1 MVPWPNDS
9 VQKLLGFASLLRSML
24 QPWSLRY
31 SNFETFDRDP
41 PMLQKSTVKVTDNRF
56 SLFVPIGSM
65 FTVTTLT
72 SGHKGSFDQIPS
84 TSPSFPLDYT
94 DDFQSTPES
103 QNARR
108 VVPHVVEADVP
119 NSTNKY
125 ISGKPF

>member
-1 MVPWPNDS
+1 M
-9 VQKLLGFASLLRSML
+9 F
-24 QPWSLRY
+24 
-31 SNFETFDRDP
+31 
-41 PMLQKSTVKVTDNRF
+41 QKSTVKVTDNRF

-65 FTVTTLT
+65 FTVTTVT

-84 TSPSFPLDYT
+84 TSPSFPLDYA

-108 VVPHVVEADVP
+108 VPHVADEP
-119 NSTNKY
+119 NSTNKH